1 MSKRIITVFGGSG
14 FLGRHVIR
22 KLAQKESIIRVAV
35 RKPELAGFLR
45 PLGNLGQ
52 VVPIQTNIRD
62 DTSIGRAL
70 EGATDVINLVGIL
83 YETRQQG
90 FSDIHTIAPNR
101 IGKAASASGIERL
114 VHVSAIGAS
123 SSSNSKYLR
132 SKALGE
138 EVLLQEFPTATIV
151 RPSILFGPGDNFFN
165 KFGSLARI
173 LPVLPIFFALGQKL
187 KFRFEGLYL
196 IPEIEAGTTRFQPVY
211 VSDVAEAIV
220 TTLYTHSKQSKGRT
234 YELGGPTVYSFRQ
247 LMEMIT
253 KTTKH
258 KRLLLPVPYKLAEIM
273 GLGAQLLP
281 VPPLTIDQVRTLRI
295 DNVVDDEA
303 STFNQLNIS
312 PSPLELI
319 LPTYMNRFQG
329 SRFGS
334 NEQF

>member
-22 KLAQKESIIRVAV
+22 KLARKESIIRVAV

-220 TTLYTHSKQSKGRT
+220 TTLYTHSKQSKGKT

-247 LMEMIT
+247 LMEMIA

-258 KRLLLPVPYKLAEIM
+258 KRLLLPIPYQFAEIM

-281 VPPLTIDQVRTLRI
+281 IPPLTIDQVRTLRI
-295 DNVVDDEA
+295 DNVVDDDA

>member
-22 KLAQKESIIRVAV
+22 KLARKESIIRLAV

-132 SKALGE
+132 SKALG
-138 EVLLQEFPTATIV
+138 
-151 RPSILFGPGDNFFN
+151 
-165 KFGSLARI
+165 
-173 LPVLPIFFALGQKL
+173 
-187 KFRFEGLYL
+187 
-196 IPEIEAGTTRFQPVY
+196 
-211 VSDVAEAIV
+211 
-220 TTLYTHSKQSKGRT
+220 
-234 YELGGPTVYSFRQ
+234 
-247 LMEMIT
+247 
-253 KTTKH
+253 
-258 KRLLLPVPYKLAEIM
+258 
-273 GLGAQLLP
+273 
-281 VPPLTIDQVRTLRI
+281 
-295 DNVVDDEA
+295 
-303 STFNQLNIS
+303 
-312 PSPLELI
+312 
-319 LPTYMNRFQG
+319 
-329 SRFGS
+329 
-334 NEQF
+334 